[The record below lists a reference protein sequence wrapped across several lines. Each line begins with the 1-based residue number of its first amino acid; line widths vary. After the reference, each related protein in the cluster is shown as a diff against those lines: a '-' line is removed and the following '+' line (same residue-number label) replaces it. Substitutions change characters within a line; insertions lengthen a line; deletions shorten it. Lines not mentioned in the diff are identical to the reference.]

1 MDEQRLIE
9 KNNRWI
15 WKNVH
20 AFSRKQTGYGSI
32 RYDEDDLYQECVLYL
47 LQRFRRSGKT
57 VDEFMVSDFDLRHV
71 MCEYI
76 QSLLPVTTPKTVRNY
91 SKMMTEHGAQKVEP
105 TEVFPSDIDQT
116 SADAEFAVDIHHLKE
131 RLDKRDQQVLKY
143 ILLGYGTTSIMLSR
157 RMKMKNN
164 NLGVNTRY
172 RLCGRNGKQKM
183 KKQRANLGFCS
194 GDLWDMDS
202 YLLEL
207 IPAMLREFA
216 ATTHTYPVM
225 KELLNLPE
233 GQMPTCDDYYNAY
246 IAKINSIADQFE
258 AVLSRVED
266 TNDIADEKYT
276 KKTQTM
282 LNKAFKELASVLFT
296 LWD

>member
-91 SKMMTEHGAQKVEP
+91 SKMMTDTLHNAQ
-105 TEVFPSDIDQT
+105 
-116 SADAEFAVDIHHLKE
+116 
-131 RLDKRDQQVLKY
+131 
-143 ILLGYGTTSIMLSR
+143 
-157 RMKMKNN
+157 
-164 NLGVNTRY
+164 NLN
-172 RLCGRNGKQKM
+172 CGIFLNSC
-183 KKQRANLGFCS
+183 N
-194 GDLWDMDS
+194 
-202 YLLEL
+202 YLL
-207 IPAMLREFA
+207 
-216 ATTHTYPVM
+216 
-225 KELLNLPE
+225 
-233 GQMPTCDDYYNAY
+233 
-246 IAKINSIADQFE
+246 
-258 AVLSRVED
+258 
-266 TNDIADEKYT
+266 
-276 KKTQTM
+276 
-282 LNKAFKELASVLFT
+282 LFII
-296 LWD
+296 

>member
-116 SADAEFAVDIHHLKE
+116 SADAKFAVDIHHLKE

-143 ILLGYGTTSIMLSR
+143 ILLGYSFAEISKEMTIPKVTLNR
-157 RMKMKNN
+157 A
-164 NLGVNTRY
+164 
-172 RLCGRNGKQKM
+172 
-183 KKQRANLGFCS
+183 KQRIG
-194 GDLWDMDS
+194 
-202 YLLEL
+202 
-207 IPAMLREFA
+207 R
-216 ATTHTYPVM
+216 
-225 KELLNLPE
+225 
-233 GQMPTCDDYYNAY
+233 QYNQY
-246 IAKINSIADQFE
+246 MGGRYGKFD
-258 AVLSRVED
+258 
-266 TNDIADEKYT
+266 
-276 KKTQTM
+276 
-282 LNKAFKELASVLFT
+282 
-296 LWD
+296 

>member
-91 SKMMTEHGAQKVEP
+91 SKMMTEHILMREHH
-105 TEVFPSDIDQT
+105 
-116 SADAEFAVDIHHLKE
+116 AENLESGKTQNSF
-131 RLDKRDQQVLKY
+131 LKY
-143 ILLGYGTTSIMLSR
+143 S
-157 RMKMKNN
+157 
-164 NLGVNTRY
+164 
-172 RLCGRNGKQKM
+172 
-183 KKQRANLGFCS
+183 
-194 GDLWDMDS
+194 
-202 YLLEL
+202 
-207 IPAMLREFA
+207 
-216 ATTHTYPVM
+216 
-225 KELLNLPE
+225 KE
-233 GQMPTCDDYYNAY
+233 
-246 IAKINSIADQFE
+246 I
-258 AVLSRVED
+258 VH
-266 TNDIADEKYT
+266 
-276 KKTQTM
+276 
-282 LNKAFKELASVLFT
+282 
-296 LWD
+296 